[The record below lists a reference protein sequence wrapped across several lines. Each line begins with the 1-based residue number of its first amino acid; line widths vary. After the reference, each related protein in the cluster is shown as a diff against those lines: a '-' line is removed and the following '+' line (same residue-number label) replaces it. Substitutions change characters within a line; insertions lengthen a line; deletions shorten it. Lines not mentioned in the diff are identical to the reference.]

1 MFSPK
6 YERKQKIT
14 KTMTPLNTNLKTFFK
29 NNESKG
35 IILLDEISEAKS
47 ENDFNK
53 NPNKIMR
60 KNETSLTKIIP
71 KYKQKEIIQKIT
83 NGNTTFNK
91 RMRRASSNLFMN
103 NFSNLI
109 TQGNSFN
116 SGIISNFSKNENS
129 EKKIKKKATPVK
141 NYINFVDRQRLKT
154 SKLLG
159 LKLYEQFEE
168 EQREKDKK
176 LKRNYSHSNTNNN
189 SSEKIKYDYYNNS
202 YLESSDLSNEVKK
215 KFKSKKHINYSLQQL
230 MKFNP
235 YHYVSTRV
243 RYNDAIEMKVI
254 SEKLSDVNSV
264 KKNQASTYQ
273 NNFFKDKK
281 INTKIIKTFKVNFNN
296 NLSYKGGLIW
306 RILNKLRNSNI
317 PTEFKQIC
325 KFQGYAELWKHYGM
339 LIEKLLL
346 NYPVFKWFLEKEKY
360 MDENVFREYLKCLKL
375 DTNFDETFPNKVFI
389 LFDEGDGKANI
400 KNFFFIMKLTSST
413 NDVNK
418 FNFFIKL
425 FEEESRKDMELCIN
439 VLNVFEI
446 LKNIVNF
453 KEWKKS
459 VKRLKENIRKEF
471 NDDKMIQEDL
481 YVSKKRMIDFL
492 YNNKYIKT
500 LFENFKKDYKFT
512 YINYNEKINIIFNST
527 IRNIKKFLNKQSEIS
542 AICEHDVNNYEKVLQ
557 SVNDKRKSMKK
568 LKKIINYIEGNDTE
582 E

>member
-53 NPNKIMR
+53 NPNKIKR
-60 KNETSLTKIIP
+60 KNEISLTKIIP

-116 SGIISNFSKNENS
+116 SGIMSNFSKNENS

-141 NYINFVDRQRLKT
+141 NYINFIDRQRLKT

-243 RYNDAIEMKVI
+243 RYNDAVEMKVI

-273 NNFFKDKK
+273 NNFFKNKK

-306 RILNKLRNSNI
+306 RILNKLRNSNM

-346 NYPVFKWFLEKEKY
+346 NYPAFKWFLEKEKY

-542 AICEHDVNNYEKVLQ
+542 SICEHDVSNYEKVLQ

>member
-1 MFSPK
+1 MNSPK

-14 KTMTPLNTNLKTFFK
+14 KTMTPLNTNLKSFFK

-35 IILLDEISEAKS
+35 IILLDEINETKN

-53 NPNKIMR
+53 NPNIIKR
-60 KNETSLTKIIP
+60 KNEISLTKIIP
-71 KYKQKEIIQKIT
+71 KNKQGEIISKIV

-91 RMRRASSNLFMN
+91 KMRRASSYFFIN

-116 SGIISNFSKNENS
+116 SGIMSNFSKNENS
-129 EKKIKKKATPVK
+129 EKKTKKKATPVK

-176 LKRNYSHSNTNNN
+176 FRRNYSQSNTNNN

-202 YLESSDLSNEVKK
+202 YLESSNISNEIKK
-215 KFKSKKHINYSLQQL
+215 KLKNKNHINYSLQQL
-230 MKFNP
+230 MKLNP

-243 RYNDAIEMKVI
+243 RYNDAVEMKVI

-273 NNFFKDKK
+273 NNFFKNKK

-325 KFQGYAELWKHYGM
+325 QFQGYAELWKHYGM

-389 LFDEGDGKANI
+389 LFDEGNGKMNTKI
-400 KNFFFIMKLTSST
+400 FFFIMKLTSST

-453 KEWKKS
+453 KEWKK
-459 VKRLKENIRKEF
+459 
-471 NDDKMIQEDL
+471 
-481 YVSKKRMIDFL
+481 VS
-492 YNNKYIKT
+492 N
-500 LFENFKKDYKFT
+500 
-512 YINYNEKINIIFNST
+512 
-527 IRNIKKFLNKQSEIS
+527 
-542 AICEHDVNNYEKVLQ
+542 V
-557 SVNDKRKSMKK
+557 
-568 LKKIINYIEGNDTE
+568 
-582 E
+582 